1 MLTGSATTIRNITA
15 SIYDAP
21 DSYNIIYVNP
31 PQQTLTIACTWNTAT
46 LANFTAAASVN
57 QLIILAEQAYGNS
70 IIVGQPINLLVLQ
83 EQVQAAI
90 ASVLAPINLTTLQFV
105 VTINGF
111 PVSPTAGTSI
121 IPSDPESYFYIS
133 ATGATSAQG

>member
-1 MLTGSATTIRNITA
+1 M
-15 SIYDAP
+15 
-21 DSYNIIYVNP
+21 
-31 PQQTLTIACTWNTAT
+31 
-46 LANFTAAASVN
+46 
-57 QLIILAEQAYGNS
+57 
-70 IIVGQPINLLVLQ
+70 GQPINLLVLQ